1 MRGNLQLSKIVA
13 SCRCCC
19 SWWNLHRGRRRR
31 TRIETAKLHF
41 FASQPS
47 PPSSSTVNGLY
58 YNILQTDNIE
68 SDGTLCLKTSLEV
81 RNVGQTL
88 DFRLETSRLS
98 WRKIAHSSI
107 VRDCFFIIE
116 LTKLCRISFLRQYA
130 LLDAYSHLCCSGTS
144 GLMLPG

>member
-1 MRGNLQLSKIVA
+1 MMKCESFLLTNNTVYVL
-13 SCRCCC
+13 
-19 SWWNLHRGRRRR
+19 
-31 TRIETAKLHF
+31 KLH
-41 FASQPS
+41 
-47 PPSSSTVNGLY
+47 
-58 YNILQTDNIE
+58 
-68 SDGTLCLKTSLEV
+68 LKL
-81 RNVGQTL
+81 RPNVGQTL